1 MFFKIKWKDHL
12 APKKPRRYRLAHMLK
27 LWHTHWHAQV
37 REPLS
42 GFINATSL
50 RETREVTMVSL
61 FYFLSSLSRGK
72 QTWMMSFLNPME
84 TVPSVFLFLY
94 VSGKNMCM
102 PSSMWVG
109 VKFSS
114 KRDGEGQYGDKR
126 LVNVTSSFDSRFMS
140 SHSFNREAELPL
152 LLTLKLKE
160 SLRRYSYSH
169 SVHAF
174 SFAVSLSFPSPLYVP
189 TSPHPHPRLSSI
201 SLYRTLLLSFCH
213 PALYFIQ
220 MGKKG
225 I

>member
-1 MFFKIKWKDHL
+1 
-12 APKKPRRYRLAHMLK
+12 MLK
-27 LWHTHWHAQV
+27 LWHTHRHTQV
-37 REPLS
+37 REPPS
-42 GFINATSL
+42 GFINAASL

-84 TVPSVFLFLY
+84 TVPSVFLFLCFR
-94 VSGKNMCM
+94 KNMCM

-109 VKFSS
+109 VKLSS

-126 LVNVTSSFDSRFMS
+126 LVKVPSSFDFGFMS

-160 SLRRYSYSH
+160 SLCRYSYSH

-189 TSPHPHPRLSSI
+189 TSPHPHRLSSI

>member
-1 MFFKIKWKDHL
+1 MNDELFKPHGD
-12 APKKPRRYRLAHMLK
+12 R
-27 LWHTHWHAQV
+27 
-37 REPLS
+37 PLCFS
-42 GFINATSL
+42 FSL
-50 RETREVTMVSL
+50 CFR
-61 FYFLSSLSRGK
+61 
-72 QTWMMSFLNPME
+72 
-84 TVPSVFLFLY
+84 
-94 VSGKNMCM
+94 KNMCM

-109 VKFSS
+109 VKFFS

-126 LVNVTSSFDSRFMS
+126 LVKVPSSFDFGFMS
-140 SHSFNREAELPL
+140 SHNFNREAELPL

-160 SLRRYSYSH
+160 SLCHYSYSH

-189 TSPHPHPRLSSI
+189 TSPHPHRLSSI

-220 MGKKG
+220 MGNKG